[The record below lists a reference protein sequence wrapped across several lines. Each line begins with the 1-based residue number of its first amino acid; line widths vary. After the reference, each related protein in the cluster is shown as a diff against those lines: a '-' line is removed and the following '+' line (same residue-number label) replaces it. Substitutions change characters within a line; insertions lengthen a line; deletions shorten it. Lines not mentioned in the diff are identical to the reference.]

1 MSFTTGAALLDAVV
15 LAVVSREEEG
25 TYGYKITQEIKQ
37 ALELSESTLYP
48 VLRRLQ
54 KDGCLTIYD
63 EPFNGRNRRYYKITP
78 LGRQQLAALL
88 AAMPEAERRD
98 ALDYYEEYF
107 DAAGPEKEAQTIQEL
122 GSPRNVAE
130 KIWEGT
136 GAQSGTPM
144 PDNSMPEQGSR
155 RRKSPVWIVLA
166 VLAILIVVLLVF
178 IGSFK
183 IVTKYQYSI
192 AESATAEEVPPQE
205 TTGEAT
211 ENMDESTDENT
222 ETAITKESTKSE
234 STNRLESSTMTL
246 DAKQAQ
252 TMVLDLD
259 CGEVAFVRSNAADE
273 ITLRFENFYSDWL
286 ERTVDESGFSVRYKI
301 PKGYISGSDPTPTLS
316 IALPEIELE
325 QIELNLNLG
334 SADLGTLK
342 AKSIQADLAL
352 GSLYADELQT
362 GQLDAT
368 LALGSAELGTVQAER
383 VTIENAQGDVT
394 ISRLV
399 GASQVQVTD
408 QLGNIA
414 LTLGE
419 KADGYSVQA
428 ACGLGSIT
436 VSGAKQASPYSANS
450 KAANAVILDAA
461 LGDITLNFEE

>member
-1 MSFTTGAALLDAVV
+1 MT
-15 LAVVSREEEG
+15 R
-25 TYGYKITQEIKQ
+25 QE
-37 ALELSESTLYP
+37 YM
-48 VLRRLQ
+48 
-54 KDGCLTIYD
+54 
-63 EPFNGRNRRYYKITP
+63 
-78 LGRQQLAALL
+78 QQLAALL

-122 GSPRNVAE
+122 GSPQNVAE

-136 GAQSGTPM
+136 GAQFGTPM

-166 VLAILIVVLLVF
+166 ILAILIVVLLVF

-192 AESATAEEVPPQE
+192 AESATAEEVPPQKA
-205 TTGEAT
+205 TGGAT

-222 ETAITKESTKSE
+222 ETAITKESAKSE

-246 DAKQAQ
+246 DAKQVQ

-273 ITLRFENFYSDWL
+273 IALRFENFYSDWL

-301 PKGYISGSDPTPTLS
+301 PKGYIAGSDPTPTLS

-368 LALGSAELGTVQAER
+368 LALGSAELGTVQAEC

>member
-1 MSFTTGAALLDAVV
+1 MT
-15 LAVVSREEEG
+15 R
-25 TYGYKITQEIKQ
+25 QE
-37 ALELSESTLYP
+37 YM
-48 VLRRLQ
+48 
-54 KDGCLTIYD
+54 
-63 EPFNGRNRRYYKITP
+63 
-78 LGRQQLAALL
+78 QQLAALL

-122 GSPRNVAE
+122 GSPQNVAE

-136 GAQSGTPM
+136 GAQFGTPM

-155 RRKSPVWIVLA
+155 RRKSLVWIVLA
-166 VLAILIVVLLVF
+166 ILAILIVVLLVF

-205 TTGEAT
+205 ATGGAT
-211 ENMDESTDENT
+211 ENIDESTDENT
-222 ETAITKESTKSE
+222 ETAITKESAKSE

-246 DAKQAQ
+246 DEKQVQ

-368 LALGSAELGTVQAER
+368 LALGSAELGTVQAEC

>member
-1 MSFTTGAALLDAVV
+1 MT
-15 LAVVSREEEG
+15 R
-25 TYGYKITQEIKQ
+25 QE
-37 ALELSESTLYP
+37 YM
-48 VLRRLQ
+48 
-54 KDGCLTIYD
+54 
-63 EPFNGRNRRYYKITP
+63 
-78 LGRQQLAALL
+78 QQLAALL

-122 GSPRNVAE
+122 GSPQNVAE

-136 GAQSGTPM
+136 GAQFGTPM

-166 VLAILIVVLLVF
+166 ILAILIVVLLVF

-222 ETAITKESTKSE
+222 ETAITKESAKSE

-246 DAKQAQ
+246 DAKQVQ

-368 LALGSAELGTVQAER
+368 LALGSAELGTVQAEC
-383 VTIENAQGDVT
+383 VTIEDAQGDVT

-461 LGDITLNFEE
+461 MGDITLNFEE

>member
-1 MSFTTGAALLDAVV
+1 MT
-15 LAVVSREEEG
+15 R
-25 TYGYKITQEIKQ
+25 QE
-37 ALELSESTLYP
+37 YM
-48 VLRRLQ
+48 
-54 KDGCLTIYD
+54 
-63 EPFNGRNRRYYKITP
+63 
-78 LGRQQLAALL
+78 QQLAALL

-122 GSPRNVAE
+122 GSPQNVAE

-136 GAQSGTPM
+136 GAQFGTPM

-166 VLAILIVVLLVF
+166 LLAILIVVLLVF
-178 IGSFK
+178 NSFFK

-192 AESATAEEVPPQE
+192 AESATAEEVPSQE

-211 ENMDESTDENT
+211 ENMDESADENT

-273 ITLRFENFYSDWL
+273 ITLRFENFYSGWL

-316 IALPEIELE
+316 IALPETELE

-368 LALGSAELGTVQAER
+368 LALGNAELGTVQAER
-383 VTIENAQGDVT
+383 VTIENVQGDVT

-419 KADGYSVQA
+419 KTDGYSVQA

>member
-1 MSFTTGAALLDAVV
+1 MT
-15 LAVVSREEEG
+15 R
-25 TYGYKITQEIKQ
+25 QE
-37 ALELSESTLYP
+37 YM
-48 VLRRLQ
+48 
-54 KDGCLTIYD
+54 
-63 EPFNGRNRRYYKITP
+63 
-78 LGRQQLAALL
+78 QQLATLL

-122 GSPRNVAE
+122 GSPQNVAE

-136 GAQSGTPM
+136 GAQFGTPM

-205 TTGEAT
+205 TTGGAA

-222 ETAITKESTKSE
+222 ETAITRESAKSE

-246 DAKQAQ
+246 DAKQVQ

-259 CGEVAFVRSNAADE
+259 CGEVAFVRSNAANE

>member
-1 MSFTTGAALLDAVV
+1 MT
-15 LAVVSREEEG
+15 R
-25 TYGYKITQEIKQ
+25 QE
-37 ALELSESTLYP
+37 YM
-48 VLRRLQ
+48 
-54 KDGCLTIYD
+54 
-63 EPFNGRNRRYYKITP
+63 
-78 LGRQQLAALL
+78 QQLAALL

-107 DAAGPEKEAQTIQEL
+107 DAAGPEKEALTIQEL
-122 GSPRNVAE
+122 GSPQNVAE

-136 GAQSGTPM
+136 GAQPGTPM

-166 VLAILIVVLLVF
+166 ILAILIVVLLVF
-178 IGSFK
+178 NGSFK

-205 TTGEAT
+205 TTGDAAEETAGGAT
-211 ENMDESTDENT
+211 ESTDENT
-222 ETAITKESTKSE
+222 ETAITKESAKSE
-234 STNRLESSTMTL
+234 STNRLESSTLTL
-246 DAKQAQ
+246 DAKQVQ

-286 ERTVDESGFSVRYKI
+286 ERTLDEDSFKVQYKL
-301 PKGYISGSDPTPTLS
+301 PKDYISGSGPTPTLS

-419 KADGYSVQA
+419 KADSYSVQA

>member
-1 MSFTTGAALLDAVV
+1 MT
-15 LAVVSREEEG
+15 R
-25 TYGYKITQEIKQ
+25 QE
-37 ALELSESTLYP
+37 YM
-48 VLRRLQ
+48 
-54 KDGCLTIYD
+54 
-63 EPFNGRNRRYYKITP
+63 
-78 LGRQQLAALL
+78 QQLAALL

-122 GSPRNVAE
+122 GSPQNVAE

-136 GAQSGTPM
+136 GAQFGTPM

-166 VLAILIVVLLVF
+166 ILAILIVVLLVF
-178 IGSFK
+178 IGSFI

-205 TTGEAT
+205 TTGGTT
-211 ENMDESTDENT
+211 ENMDESTYENT
-222 ETAITKESTKSE
+222 ETAITKESAKSE

-246 DAKQAQ
+246 DAKQVQ

-316 IALPEIELE
+316 IALPEIKLE

-419 KADGYSVQA
+419 KTDGYSVQA

-450 KAANAVILDAA
+450 KATNAVILDAA

>member
-1 MSFTTGAALLDAVV
+1 MT
-15 LAVVSREEEG
+15 R
-25 TYGYKITQEIKQ
+25 QE
-37 ALELSESTLYP
+37 YM
-48 VLRRLQ
+48 
-54 KDGCLTIYD
+54 
-63 EPFNGRNRRYYKITP
+63 
-78 LGRQQLAALL
+78 QQLAALL

-122 GSPRNVAE
+122 GSPQNVAE

-166 VLAILIVVLLVF
+166 ILAILIVVLLVF

-205 TTGEAT
+205 ATGGAT
-211 ENMDESTDENT
+211 ENMDESMDENT
-222 ETAITKESTKSE
+222 ETAITKESAKNE

-301 PKGYISGSDPTPTLS
+301 PKGYIFGSDPTPTLS
-316 IALPEIELE
+316 IALPEMELE

-394 ISRLV
+394 ISCLV

>member
-1 MSFTTGAALLDAVV
+1 MT
-15 LAVVSREEEG
+15 R
-25 TYGYKITQEIKQ
+25 QE
-37 ALELSESTLYP
+37 YM
-48 VLRRLQ
+48 
-54 KDGCLTIYD
+54 
-63 EPFNGRNRRYYKITP
+63 
-78 LGRQQLAALL
+78 QQLAALL

-122 GSPRNVAE
+122 GSPQNVAE

-136 GAQSGTPM
+136 GAQFGTPM

-155 RRKSPVWIVLA
+155 RRKSPVWIVL
-166 VLAILIVVLLVF
+166 VILAILIVVLLVF

-183 IVTKYQYSI
+183 IVTKYQYGI
-192 AESATAEEVPPQE
+192 AESATAEEVPTQE
-205 TTGEAT
+205 AAGETT

-222 ETAITKESTKSE
+222 ETAITKESAKSE
-234 STNRLESSTMTL
+234 STNRLENSTMTL

-368 LALGSAELGTVQAER
+368 LALGNAELGTVQAER

-419 KADGYSVQA
+419 KTDGYSVQA

>member
-1 MSFTTGAALLDAVV
+1 MT
-15 LAVVSREEEG
+15 R
-25 TYGYKITQEIKQ
+25 QE
-37 ALELSESTLYP
+37 YM
-48 VLRRLQ
+48 
-54 KDGCLTIYD
+54 
-63 EPFNGRNRRYYKITP
+63 
-78 LGRQQLAALL
+78 QQLAALL

-122 GSPRNVAE
+122 GSPQNVAE

-136 GAQSGTPM
+136 GAQFGTPM

-166 VLAILIVVLLVF
+166 VLAILSVVLLVF

-205 TTGEAT
+205 ATGGAT

-222 ETAITKESTKSE
+222 ETAITKESAKSE

-246 DAKQAQ
+246 DAKQVQ

-461 LGDITLNFEE
+461 LGDITLNFEK

>member
-1 MSFTTGAALLDAVV
+1 MT
-15 LAVVSREEEG
+15 R
-25 TYGYKITQEIKQ
+25 QE
-37 ALELSESTLYP
+37 YM
-48 VLRRLQ
+48 
-54 KDGCLTIYD
+54 
-63 EPFNGRNRRYYKITP
+63 
-78 LGRQQLAALL
+78 QQLAALL

-122 GSPRNVAE
+122 GSPQNVAE

-136 GAQSGTPM
+136 GAQFGTPM

-166 VLAILIVVLLVF
+166 ILAILIVVLLVF

-192 AESATAEEVPPQE
+192 AESATAEEVPLQE
-205 TTGEAT
+205 STGGAT

-222 ETAITKESTKSE
+222 ETAITKESAKSE

>member
-1 MSFTTGAALLDAVV
+1 MT
-15 LAVVSREEEG
+15 R
-25 TYGYKITQEIKQ
+25 QE
-37 ALELSESTLYP
+37 YM
-48 VLRRLQ
+48 
-54 KDGCLTIYD
+54 
-63 EPFNGRNRRYYKITP
+63 
-78 LGRQQLAALL
+78 QQLAALL

-122 GSPRNVAE
+122 GSPQNVAE

-136 GAQSGTPM
+136 GAQFGTPM

-155 RRKSPVWIVLA
+155 RRKSRVWIVLA
-166 VLAILIVVLLVF
+166 ILAILIVVLLVF

-205 TTGEAT
+205 ATGGAT

-222 ETAITKESTKSE
+222 ETAITKESAKSE

-246 DAKQAQ
+246 DAKQVQ
-252 TMVLDLD
+252 TMVLNLD

-273 ITLRFENFYSDWL
+273 ITLRFENFYSGWL

-301 PKGYISGSDPTPTLS
+301 PKGYISGSDPTPALS

>member
-1 MSFTTGAALLDAVV
+1 MT
-15 LAVVSREEEG
+15 R
-25 TYGYKITQEIKQ
+25 QE
-37 ALELSESTLYP
+37 YM
-48 VLRRLQ
+48 
-54 KDGCLTIYD
+54 
-63 EPFNGRNRRYYKITP
+63 
-78 LGRQQLAALL
+78 QQLAALL

-122 GSPRNVAE
+122 GSPQNVAE

-166 VLAILIVVLLVF
+166 ILAILIVVLLVF

-205 TTGEAT
+205 AAGGTT

-246 DAKQAQ
+246 DAKQVQ

-352 GSLYADELQT
+352 GNLYADELQT

>member
-1 MSFTTGAALLDAVV
+1 MT
-15 LAVVSREEEG
+15 R
-25 TYGYKITQEIKQ
+25 QE
-37 ALELSESTLYP
+37 YM
-48 VLRRLQ
+48 
-54 KDGCLTIYD
+54 
-63 EPFNGRNRRYYKITP
+63 
-78 LGRQQLAALL
+78 QQLAALL

-122 GSPRNVAE
+122 GSPQNVAE

-136 GAQSGTPM
+136 GAQFGTPM

-183 IVTKYQYSI
+183 IVTKYQHSI

-222 ETAITKESTKSE
+222 ETAITKESAKSE

-246 DAKQAQ
+246 DAKQVQ

-273 ITLRFENFYSDWL
+273 ITVRFENFYSDWL

-383 VTIENAQGDVT
+383 VTIENAQGDVM

-461 LGDITLNFEE
+461 LGNITLNFEK

>member
-1 MSFTTGAALLDAVV
+1 MT
-15 LAVVSREEEG
+15 R
-25 TYGYKITQEIKQ
+25 QE
-37 ALELSESTLYP
+37 YM
-48 VLRRLQ
+48 
-54 KDGCLTIYD
+54 
-63 EPFNGRNRRYYKITP
+63 
-78 LGRQQLAALL
+78 QQLAALL
-88 AAMPEAERRD
+88 AAMPEAERQD

-122 GSPRNVAE
+122 GSPQNVAE

-136 GAQSGTPM
+136 GAQPGTPM

-166 VLAILIVVLLVF
+166 ILAILIVVLLVF
-178 IGSFK
+178 NGSFK

-205 TTGEAT
+205 TTGDAAEETAGGAT
-211 ENMDESTDENT
+211 ESTDENT
-222 ETAITKESTKSE
+222 ETAITKESAKSE
-234 STNRLESSTMTL
+234 STNQLESSTMTL
-246 DAKQAQ
+246 DAKQVQ
-252 TMVLDLD
+252 TLALDLD
-259 CGEVAFVRSNAADE
+259 CGEVAFVRSSAADE

-286 ERTVDESGFSVRYKI
+286 ERTVDEDSFTVQYKL
-301 PKGYISGSDPTPTLS
+301 PKGYISGSDLTPTLS
-316 IALPEIELE
+316 IALPEMELE
-325 QIELNLNLG
+325 QIELNLRLG
-334 SADLGTLK
+334 SADLGELK
-342 AKSIQADLAL
+342 AKRITADLAL
-352 GSLYADELQT
+352 GSLYADDLQT
-362 GQLDAT
+362 EQLDAT
-368 LALGSAELGTVQAER
+368 LALGSAELGNVQADR

-394 ISRLV
+394 ISRLL

>member
-1 MSFTTGAALLDAVV
+1 MT
-15 LAVVSREEEG
+15 R
-25 TYGYKITQEIKQ
+25 QE
-37 ALELSESTLYP
+37 YM
-48 VLRRLQ
+48 
-54 KDGCLTIYD
+54 
-63 EPFNGRNRRYYKITP
+63 
-78 LGRQQLAALL
+78 QQLAALL

-122 GSPRNVAE
+122 GSPQNVAE

-136 GAQSGTPM
+136 GAQFGTPM

-222 ETAITKESTKSE
+222 ETAITKESAKSE

-246 DAKQAQ
+246 DAKQVQ

-273 ITLRFENFYSDWL
+273 ITVRFENFYSDWL

-428 ACGLGSIT
+428 ACGLGSIM

>member
-1 MSFTTGAALLDAVV
+1 MT
-15 LAVVSREEEG
+15 R
-25 TYGYKITQEIKQ
+25 QE
-37 ALELSESTLYP
+37 YM
-48 VLRRLQ
+48 
-54 KDGCLTIYD
+54 
-63 EPFNGRNRRYYKITP
+63 
-78 LGRQQLAALL
+78 QQLAALL

-122 GSPRNVAE
+122 GSPQNVAE

-136 GAQSGTPM
+136 GAQFGTPM

-166 VLAILIVVLLVF
+166 ILAILIVVLLVF

-183 IVTKYQYSI
+183 IVTKCQYSI

-222 ETAITKESTKSE
+222 ETAITKESAKSE

-246 DAKQAQ
+246 DAKQVQ

-286 ERTVDESGFSVRYKI
+286 ERTVDESSFSVRYKI
-301 PKGYISGSDPTPTLS
+301 PKDYISGSDPTPTLS

-428 ACGLGSIT
+428 ACGLGSVT

>member
-1 MSFTTGAALLDAVV
+1 MT
-15 LAVVSREEEG
+15 R
-25 TYGYKITQEIKQ
+25 QE
-37 ALELSESTLYP
+37 YM
-48 VLRRLQ
+48 
-54 KDGCLTIYD
+54 
-63 EPFNGRNRRYYKITP
+63 
-78 LGRQQLAALL
+78 QQLAALL

-122 GSPRNVAE
+122 GSPQNVAE

-136 GAQSGTPM
+136 GAQFGTPM

-155 RRKSPVWIVLA
+155 RRKSPVWIVL
-166 VLAILIVVLLVF
+166 VILAILIVVLLVF

-183 IVTKYQYSI
+183 IVTKYQYGI
-192 AESATAEEVPPQE
+192 AESATAEEVPTQE
-205 TTGEAT
+205 AAGGTT

-222 ETAITKESTKSE
+222 ETAITKESAKSE
-234 STNRLESSTMTL
+234 STNRLENSTMTL

-301 PKGYISGSDPTPTLS
+301 PKGYISGSDPTPTLG

>member
-1 MSFTTGAALLDAVV
+1 MT
-15 LAVVSREEEG
+15 R
-25 TYGYKITQEIKQ
+25 QE
-37 ALELSESTLYP
+37 YM
-48 VLRRLQ
+48 
-54 KDGCLTIYD
+54 
-63 EPFNGRNRRYYKITP
+63 
-78 LGRQQLAALL
+78 QQLAALL

-122 GSPRNVAE
+122 GNPQNVAE

-136 GAQSGTPM
+136 GAQFGTPM

-166 VLAILIVVLLVF
+166 ILAILIVVLLVF

-192 AESATAEEVPPQE
+192 AESATAEEVPLQE
-205 TTGEAT
+205 ATGGAT

-222 ETAITKESTKSE
+222 ETAITKESAKSE

-246 DAKQAQ
+246 DAKQDQ

-383 VTIENAQGDVT
+383 VTIENVQGNVT

-450 KAANAVILDAA
+450 KAANAVILDAT

>member
-1 MSFTTGAALLDAVV
+1 MT
-15 LAVVSREEEG
+15 R
-25 TYGYKITQEIKQ
+25 QE
-37 ALELSESTLYP
+37 YM
-48 VLRRLQ
+48 
-54 KDGCLTIYD
+54 
-63 EPFNGRNRRYYKITP
+63 
-78 LGRQQLAALL
+78 QQLAALL

-122 GSPRNVAE
+122 GSPQNVAE

-166 VLAILIVVLLVF
+166 ILAILIVVLLVF

-205 TTGEAT
+205 ATGGAT
-211 ENMDESTDENT
+211 ENMD
-222 ETAITKESTKSE
+222 E

-246 DAKQAQ
+246 DAKQVQ

-368 LALGSAELGTVQAER
+368 LALGSAELGTVQAEC
-383 VTIENAQGDVT
+383 VTIEDAQGDVT

>member
-1 MSFTTGAALLDAVV
+1 MT
-15 LAVVSREEEG
+15 R
-25 TYGYKITQEIKQ
+25 QE
-37 ALELSESTLYP
+37 YM
-48 VLRRLQ
+48 
-54 KDGCLTIYD
+54 
-63 EPFNGRNRRYYKITP
+63 
-78 LGRQQLAALL
+78 QQLAALL

-122 GSPRNVAE
+122 GSPQNVAE

-155 RRKSPVWIVLA
+155 RRKSLVWIVLA

-222 ETAITKESTKSE
+222 ETAITKESAKSE

-246 DAKQAQ
+246 DAKQVQ

-273 ITLRFENFYSDWL
+273 ITVRFENFYSDWL

>member
-1 MSFTTGAALLDAVV
+1 MT
-15 LAVVSREEEG
+15 R
-25 TYGYKITQEIKQ
+25 QE
-37 ALELSESTLYP
+37 YM
-48 VLRRLQ
+48 
-54 KDGCLTIYD
+54 
-63 EPFNGRNRRYYKITP
+63 
-78 LGRQQLAALL
+78 QQLAALL

-122 GSPRNVAE
+122 GSPQNVAE

-136 GAQSGTPM
+136 GAQFGTPM

-166 VLAILIVVLLVF
+166 ILAILIVVLLVF
-178 IGSFK
+178 NGSFK

-205 TTGEAT
+205 ATGGAT
-211 ENMDESTDENT
+211 ENMD
-222 ETAITKESTKSE
+222 E

-246 DAKQAQ
+246 DAKQVQ

-368 LALGSAELGTVQAER
+368 LALGSAELGNVQAER
-383 VTIENAQGDVT
+383 VTIENAQGDVA

>member
-1 MSFTTGAALLDAVV
+1 MT
-15 LAVVSREEEG
+15 R
-25 TYGYKITQEIKQ
+25 QE
-37 ALELSESTLYP
+37 YM
-48 VLRRLQ
+48 
-54 KDGCLTIYD
+54 
-63 EPFNGRNRRYYKITP
+63 
-78 LGRQQLAALL
+78 QQLAALL

-122 GSPRNVAE
+122 GSPQNVAE

-136 GAQSGTPM
+136 GVQFGTPM

-166 VLAILIVVLLVF
+166 ILAILIVVPLVF

-192 AESATAEEVPPQE
+192 AESATAEEVPSQE

-211 ENMDESTDENT
+211 ENMDESADENT

-273 ITLRFENFYSDWL
+273 ITLRFENFYSGWL

>member
-1 MSFTTGAALLDAVV
+1 MT
-15 LAVVSREEEG
+15 R
-25 TYGYKITQEIKQ
+25 QE
-37 ALELSESTLYP
+37 YM
-48 VLRRLQ
+48 
-54 KDGCLTIYD
+54 
-63 EPFNGRNRRYYKITP
+63 
-78 LGRQQLAALL
+78 QQLAALL

-122 GSPRNVAE
+122 GSPQNVAE

-136 GAQSGTPM
+136 GAQFGTPM

-166 VLAILIVVLLVF
+166 ILAILIVVLLVF

-205 TTGEAT
+205 ATGGAT
-211 ENMDESTDENT
+211 ENMDESMDENT
-222 ETAITKESTKSE
+222 ETAITKESAKSE

-301 PKGYISGSDPTPTLS
+301 PKGYIFGSDPTPTLS
-316 IALPEIELE
+316 IALPEMELE

>member
-1 MSFTTGAALLDAVV
+1 MT
-15 LAVVSREEEG
+15 R
-25 TYGYKITQEIKQ
+25 QE
-37 ALELSESTLYP
+37 YM
-48 VLRRLQ
+48 
-54 KDGCLTIYD
+54 
-63 EPFNGRNRRYYKITP
+63 
-78 LGRQQLAALL
+78 QQLATLL

-122 GSPRNVAE
+122 GSPQNVAE

-166 VLAILIVVLLVF
+166 ILAILIVVLLVF

-205 TTGEAT
+205 ATGEAAGGTT

-222 ETAITKESTKSE
+222 ETAITRESAKSE

-246 DAKQAQ
+246 DAKQVQ

-450 KAANAVILDAA
+450 KAAKAVILDAA
-461 LGDITLNFEE
+461 LGDITLNFEK

>member
-1 MSFTTGAALLDAVV
+1 MT
-15 LAVVSREEEG
+15 R
-25 TYGYKITQEIKQ
+25 QE
-37 ALELSESTLYP
+37 YM
-48 VLRRLQ
+48 
-54 KDGCLTIYD
+54 
-63 EPFNGRNRRYYKITP
+63 
-78 LGRQQLAALL
+78 QQLAALL

-122 GSPRNVAE
+122 GSPQNVAE

-136 GAQSGTPM
+136 GAQFGTPM

-166 VLAILIVVLLVF
+166 ILAILIVVLLVF

-205 TTGEAT
+205 ATGGAT
-211 ENMDESTDENT
+211 ENMD
-222 ETAITKESTKSE
+222 E

>member
-1 MSFTTGAALLDAVV
+1 MT
-15 LAVVSREEEG
+15 R
-25 TYGYKITQEIKQ
+25 QE
-37 ALELSESTLYP
+37 YM
-48 VLRRLQ
+48 
-54 KDGCLTIYD
+54 
-63 EPFNGRNRRYYKITP
+63 
-78 LGRQQLAALL
+78 QQLAALL

-122 GSPRNVAE
+122 GSPQNVAE

-155 RRKSPVWIVLA
+155 RRKSLVWIVLA
-166 VLAILIVVLLVF
+166 ILAILIVVLLVF

-205 TTGEAT
+205 ATGGAT
-211 ENMDESTDENT
+211 ENIDESTDENT
-222 ETAITKESTKSE
+222 ETAITKESAKSE

-246 DAKQAQ
+246 DAKQVQ

-259 CGEVAFVRSNAADE
+259 CGEVAFVRSKAADE

-301 PKGYISGSDPTPTLS
+301 PKGYISGSDPTPALS

>member
-1 MSFTTGAALLDAVV
+1 MT
-15 LAVVSREEEG
+15 R
-25 TYGYKITQEIKQ
+25 QE
-37 ALELSESTLYP
+37 YM
-48 VLRRLQ
+48 
-54 KDGCLTIYD
+54 
-63 EPFNGRNRRYYKITP
+63 
-78 LGRQQLAALL
+78 QQLAALL

-107 DAAGPEKEAQTIQEL
+107 DAAGPEKEAQTIQKL
-122 GSPRNVAE
+122 GSPQNVAE

-144 PDNSMPEQGSR
+144 PDTSMPEQGSR

-166 VLAILIVVLLVF
+166 ILAILIVVLLVF
-178 IGSFK
+178 IGSFI

-205 TTGEAT
+205 AAGEAT

-222 ETAITKESTKSE
+222 ETAITKESAKSE

-368 LALGSAELGTVQAER
+368 LALGSAEFGTVQAER

>member
-1 MSFTTGAALLDAVV
+1 MT
-15 LAVVSREEEG
+15 R
-25 TYGYKITQEIKQ
+25 QE
-37 ALELSESTLYP
+37 YM
-48 VLRRLQ
+48 
-54 KDGCLTIYD
+54 
-63 EPFNGRNRRYYKITP
+63 
-78 LGRQQLAALL
+78 QQLAALL

-122 GSPRNVAE
+122 GSPQNVAE

-136 GAQSGTPM
+136 GAQFGTPM

-166 VLAILIVVLLVF
+166 ILAILIVVLLVF

-205 TTGEAT
+205 AAGGAT
-211 ENMDESTDENT
+211 ENMD
-222 ETAITKESTKSE
+222 E

-246 DAKQAQ
+246 DAKQVQ

-368 LALGSAELGTVQAER
+368 LALGNAELGTVQAER

-394 ISRLV
+394 IDRLL

>member
-1 MSFTTGAALLDAVV
+1 MT
-15 LAVVSREEEG
+15 R
-25 TYGYKITQEIKQ
+25 QE
-37 ALELSESTLYP
+37 YM
-48 VLRRLQ
+48 
-54 KDGCLTIYD
+54 
-63 EPFNGRNRRYYKITP
+63 
-78 LGRQQLAALL
+78 QQLAALL

-122 GSPRNVAE
+122 GSPQNVAE

-136 GAQSGTPM
+136 GAQFGTPM

-166 VLAILIVVLLVF
+166 ILAILIVVLLVF

-205 TTGEAT
+205 ATGGAT
-211 ENMDESTDENT
+211 ENMDEST
-222 ETAITKESTKSE
+222 
-234 STNRLESSTMTL
+234 NRLENSTMTL

-368 LALGSAELGTVQAER
+368 LALGNAELGTVQAER

-419 KADGYSVQA
+419 KTDGYSVQA

>member
-1 MSFTTGAALLDAVV
+1 MT
-15 LAVVSREEEG
+15 R
-25 TYGYKITQEIKQ
+25 QE
-37 ALELSESTLYP
+37 YM
-48 VLRRLQ
+48 
-54 KDGCLTIYD
+54 
-63 EPFNGRNRRYYKITP
+63 
-78 LGRQQLAALL
+78 QQLAALL

-122 GSPRNVAE
+122 GSPQNVAE

-136 GAQSGTPM
+136 GAQFGTPM

-166 VLAILIVVLLVF
+166 ILAILIVVLLVF

-205 TTGEAT
+205 ATGEAAGGTT

-222 ETAITKESTKSE
+222 ETAITKESAKSE

-246 DAKQAQ
+246 DAKQVQ

-286 ERTVDESGFSVRYKI
+286 ERTVDEDSFKVRYKI
-301 PKGYISGSDPTPTLS
+301 PKGYIFGSDPTPALS

-450 KAANAVILDAA
+450 KAAKAVILDAA
-461 LGDITLNFEE
+461 LGDITLNFEK

>member
-1 MSFTTGAALLDAVV
+1 MT
-15 LAVVSREEEG
+15 R
-25 TYGYKITQEIKQ
+25 QE
-37 ALELSESTLYP
+37 YM
-48 VLRRLQ
+48 
-54 KDGCLTIYD
+54 
-63 EPFNGRNRRYYKITP
+63 
-78 LGRQQLAALL
+78 QQLAALL

-122 GSPRNVAE
+122 GSPQNVAE

-136 GAQSGTPM
+136 GAQPGTPM

-166 VLAILIVVLLVF
+166 ILAILIVVLLVF
-178 IGSFK
+178 NGSFK

-205 TTGEAT
+205 TTGDAAEETAGGAT
-211 ENMDESTDENT
+211 ESTDENT
-222 ETAITKESTKSE
+222 ETAITKESAKSE
-234 STNRLESSTMTL
+234 STNQLEGSTLTL
-246 DAKQAQ
+246 DARQLQ
-252 TMVLDLD
+252 TLALDLD
-259 CGEVAFVRSNAADE
+259 CGEVAFVRSSAADE

-286 ERTVDESGFSVRYKI
+286 ERTVDEDSFTVQYKL

-316 IALPEIELE
+316 IALPEMELE
-325 QIELNLNLG
+325 QIELNLRLG
-334 SADLGTLK
+334 SADLGELK
-342 AKSIQADLAL
+342 AKRITADLAL
-352 GSLYADELQT
+352 GSLYADDLQT

-368 LALGSAELGTVQAER
+368 LALGSAELGNVQANR

-394 ISRLV
+394 IDRLL

-450 KAANAVILDAA
+450 KAANTVILDAA

>member
-1 MSFTTGAALLDAVV
+1 MT
-15 LAVVSREEEG
+15 R
-25 TYGYKITQEIKQ
+25 QE
-37 ALELSESTLYP
+37 YM
-48 VLRRLQ
+48 
-54 KDGCLTIYD
+54 
-63 EPFNGRNRRYYKITP
+63 
-78 LGRQQLAALL
+78 QQLAALL

-122 GSPRNVAE
+122 GNPQNVAE

-155 RRKSPVWIVLA
+155 RRKSPVWIVL
-166 VLAILIVVLLVF
+166 VILAILIVVLLVF

-183 IVTKYQYSI
+183 IVTKYQYGI
-192 AESATAEEVPPQE
+192 AESATAEEVPTQE
-205 TTGEAT
+205 AAGGTT

-222 ETAITKESTKSE
+222 ETAITKESAKSE
-234 STNRLESSTMTL
+234 STNRLENSTMTL

-368 LALGSAELGTVQAER
+368 LALGNAELGTVQAER

-419 KADGYSVQA
+419 KTDGYSVQA

>member
-1 MSFTTGAALLDAVV
+1 MT
-15 LAVVSREEEG
+15 R
-25 TYGYKITQEIKQ
+25 QE
-37 ALELSESTLYP
+37 YM
-48 VLRRLQ
+48 
-54 KDGCLTIYD
+54 
-63 EPFNGRNRRYYKITP
+63 
-78 LGRQQLAALL
+78 QQLAALL

-122 GSPRNVAE
+122 GSPQNVAE

-136 GAQSGTPM
+136 GAQFGTPM

-166 VLAILIVVLLVF
+166 ILAILIVVLLVF

-205 TTGEAT
+205 ATGGAT
-211 ENMDESTDENT
+211 ENMD
-222 ETAITKESTKSE
+222 E

-246 DAKQAQ
+246 DAKQVQ

-368 LALGSAELGTVQAER
+368 LALGSAELGNVQAER
-383 VTIENAQGDVT
+383 VTIENAQGDVA